1 METYHKKSGE
11 KLKEYLEYIGIPSQL
26 STLSFS
32 VSFWKILPYT
42 HTHPTEGHRQRVRV
56 ENTKGE
62 KNLKGQQFIKEIIC
76 LNWNF
81 QRGGSSI

>member
-32 VSFWKILPYT
+32 VSFWKIL
-42 HTHPTEGHRQRVRV
+42 TEGHRQRVRV
-56 ENTKGE
+56 ENTEVG
-62 KNLKGQQFIKEIIC
+62 KNLKGQQLFIKEIIS

-81 QRGGSSI
+81 

>member
-32 VSFWKILPYT
+32 VSFWKNT
-42 HTHPTEGHRQRVRV
+42 HRGASSEGQGW
-56 ENTKGE
+56 KYWGGE
-62 KNLKGQQFIKEIIC
+62 E
-76 LNWNF
+76 
-81 QRGGSSI
+81 S

>member
-42 HTHPTEGHRQRVRV
+42 HTPHRGV
-56 ENTKGE
+56 ENTEVG

>member
-42 HTHPTEGHRQRVRV
+42 HRPHRV
-56 ENTKGE
+56 EKLKSTKKYITQSCITRTAGQSW
-62 KNLKGQQFIKEIIC
+62 LKWGDHE
-76 LNWNF
+76 
-81 QRGGSSI
+81 G

>member
-11 KLKEYLEYIGIPSQL
+11 KLKEYVEYIGIPSQL

-42 HTHPTEGHRQRVRV
+42 HTPHR
-56 ENTKGE
+56 
-62 KNLKGQQFIKEIIC
+62 
-76 LNWNF
+76 
-81 QRGGSSI
+81 GSSSEGQGWKYWGGEES

>member
-42 HTHPTEGHRQRVRV
+42 HTHLTEGHRQRVRV
-56 ENTKGE
+56 ENTEVG
-62 KNLKGQQFIKEIIC
+62 KNLKGQQFIKEIIS

-81 QRGGSSI
+81 

>member
-32 VSFWKILPYT
+32 VSFWKIL
-42 HTHPTEGHRQRVRV
+42 TEGHHQRVRV
-56 ENTKGE
+56 ENTEVG
-62 KNLKGQQFIKEIIC
+62 KNLKGQQFIKEIIS
-76 LNWNF
+76 LNWNL
-81 QRGGSSI
+81 

>member
-42 HTHPTEGHRQRVRV
+42 HAHLTEGHRQRVRV
-56 ENTKGE
+56 ENTEVG
-62 KNLKGQQFIKEIIC
+62 KNLKGQQFIKEIIS
-76 LNWNF
+76 LNRNF
-81 QRGGSSI
+81 